1 MAEISHEELLER
13 VALLR
18 KFKSVLEQQRNK
30 FKEYLSVLEKQQN
43 SIESENPETILAHT
57 ELEQQVVKNISNL
70 QKVIV
75 PMSKMYKSL
84 GVSQNQM
91 PEIEHIQNIQ
101 KDLADLQNK
110 VLAQNEKNRE
120 LLRTHM
126 TQIKT
131 QIEQFKNPYRN
142 VKSVYAQKVTAG
154 NFVEVEA

>member
-1 MAEISHEELLER
+1 MEEITQEELNER
-13 VALLR
+13 VEILKKLRALLEMQR
-18 KFKSVLEQQRNK
+18 NKFREYLKVLEQQ
-30 FKEYLSVLEKQQN
+30 EH
-43 SIESENPETILAHT
+43 SIETENSEALIMHT
-57 ELEQQVVKNISNL
+57 ELEQEVVKGITNL
-70 QKVIV
+70 QKVII
-75 PMSKMYKSL
+75 PMSELYKSSSSSD
-84 GVSQNQM
+84 G
-91 PEIEHIQNIQ
+91 NISDSAVNELQ
-101 KDLADLQNK
+101 KDLSTLQNK

>member
-1 MAEISHEELLER
+1 MEEITQEELNER
-13 VALLR
+13 VEILKKLRALLEMQR
-18 KFKSVLEQQRNK
+18 NKFREYLKVLEQQ
-30 FKEYLSVLEKQQN
+30 EH
-43 SIESENPETILAHT
+43 SIETENSEALIMHT
-57 ELEQQVVKNISNL
+57 ELEQEVVKGIANL
-70 QKVIV
+70 QKVII
-75 PMSKMYKSL
+75 PMSELYKS
-84 GVSQNQM
+84 SSSSD
-91 PEIEHIQNIQ
+91 ENISDSAVNELQ
-101 KDLADLQNK
+101 KDLSTLQNK

>member
-1 MAEISHEELLER
+1 MEEITQEELNER
-13 VALLR
+13 VEILKKLRALLEMQR
-18 KFKSVLEQQRNK
+18 NKFREYLKVLEQQ
-30 FKEYLSVLEKQQN
+30 EH
-43 SIESENPETILAHT
+43 SIETENSEALIMHT
-57 ELEQQVVKNISNL
+57 ELEQEVVKGIANL
-70 QKVIV
+70 QKVII
-75 PMSKMYKSL
+75 PMSELYKSSSSSD
-84 GVSQNQM
+84 G
-91 PEIEHIQNIQ
+91 NISDSAVHELQ
-101 KDLADLQNK
+101 KDLSTLQNK

>member
-1 MAEISHEELLER
+1 MEEITQEELNER
-13 VALLR
+13 VEILKKLRALLEMQR
-18 KFKSVLEQQRNK
+18 NKFREYLKVLEQQ
-30 FKEYLSVLEKQQN
+30 EH
-43 SIESENPETILAHT
+43 SIETENSEALIMHT
-57 ELEQQVVKNISNL
+57 ELEQEVVKGIANL
-70 QKVIV
+70 QKVII
-75 PMSKMYKSL
+75 PMSELYKSSNSSD
-84 GVSQNQM
+84 G
-91 PEIEHIQNIQ
+91 NISDSAVNELQ
-101 KDLADLQNK
+101 KDLSTLQNK

>member
-1 MAEISHEELLER
+1 MEEITQEELNER
-13 VALLR
+13 VEILKKLRALLEMQR
-18 KFKSVLEQQRNK
+18 NKFREYLKVLEQQ
-30 FKEYLSVLEKQQN
+30 EH
-43 SIESENPETILAHT
+43 SIETENSEALIMHT
-57 ELEQQVVKNISNL
+57 ELEQEVVKGISNL
-70 QKVIV
+70 QKVII
-75 PMSKMYKSL
+75 PMSELYKASSSNN
-84 GVSQNQM
+84 G
-91 PEIEHIQNIQ
+91 NISDNTVNELQ
-101 KDLADLQNK
+101 KDLSTLQSK

>member
-1 MAEISHEELLER
+1 MEEITQEELNER
-13 VALLR
+13 VEILKKLRALLEMQR
-18 KFKSVLEQQRNK
+18 NKFREYLKVLEQQ
-30 FKEYLSVLEKQQN
+30 EH
-43 SIESENPETILAHT
+43 SIETENSEALIMHT
-57 ELEQQVVKNISNL
+57 ELEQEVVKGISNL
-70 QKVIV
+70 QKVII
-75 PMSKMYKSL
+75 PMSELYKAS
-84 GVSQNQM
+84 SSNDS
-91 PEIEHIQNIQ
+91 NISDNTVNELQ
-101 KDLADLQNK
+101 KDLSTLQSK

>member
-1 MAEISHEELLER
+1 MEEITQEELNER
-13 VALLR
+13 VEILKKLRVLLEMQR
-18 KFKSVLEQQRNK
+18 NKFREYLKVLEQQ
-30 FKEYLSVLEKQQN
+30 EH
-43 SIESENPETILAHT
+43 SIETENSEALIMHT
-57 ELEQQVVKNISNL
+57 ELEQEVVKGIANL
-70 QKVIV
+70 QKVII
-75 PMSKMYKSL
+75 PMSELYKSSSSSD
-84 GVSQNQM
+84 G
-91 PEIEHIQNIQ
+91 NISDSAVNELQ
-101 KDLADLQNK
+101 KDLSTLQNK

>member
-1 MAEISHEELLER
+1 MEEITQEELNER
-13 VALLR
+13 VEILKKLRSLLEMQR
-18 KFKSVLEQQRNK
+18 NKFREYLKVLEQQ
-30 FKEYLSVLEKQQN
+30 EH
-43 SIESENPETILAHT
+43 SIETENSEALIMHT
-57 ELEQQVVKNISNL
+57 ELEQEVVKGIANL
-70 QKVIV
+70 QKVII
-75 PMSKMYKSL
+75 PMSELYKSSSSSD
-84 GVSQNQM
+84 G
-91 PEIEHIQNIQ
+91 NISDSTVNELQ
-101 KDLADLQNK
+101 KDLSTLQNK

>member
-1 MAEISHEELLER
+1 MEEITQEELNER
-13 VALLR
+13 VEILKKLRALLEMQR
-18 KFKSVLEQQRNK
+18 NKFREYLKVLEQQ
-30 FKEYLSVLEKQQN
+30 EH
-43 SIESENPETILAHT
+43 SIETENSEALIMHT
-57 ELEQQVVKNISNL
+57 ELEQEVVKGIANL
-70 QKVIV
+70 QKVII
-75 PMSKMYKSL
+75 PMSELYKSSSSSD
-84 GVSQNQM
+84 G
-91 PEIEHIQNIQ
+91 NISDSTVNELQ
-101 KDLADLQNK
+101 KDLSNLQNK

>member
-1 MAEISHEELLER
+1 MEQLTQEELNER
-13 VALLR
+13 VEILKKLRALLEMQR
-18 KFKSVLEQQRNK
+18 NKFREYLKVLEQQ
-30 FKEYLSVLEKQQN
+30 EH
-43 SIESENPETILAHT
+43 SIETENSEALIIHT
-57 ELEQQVVKNISNL
+57 ELEQEVVKGIANL
-70 QKVIV
+70 QKVII
-75 PMSKMYKSL
+75 PMSELYKS
-84 GVSQNQM
+84 SSSSD
-91 PEIEHIQNIQ
+91 ENISDSAVNELQ
-101 KDLADLQNK
+101 KDLSTLQNK

>member
-1 MAEISHEELLER
+1 MEEITQEELNER
-13 VALLR
+13 VEILKKLRALLEMQR
-18 KFKSVLEQQRNK
+18 NKFREYLKVLEQQ
-30 FKEYLSVLEKQQN
+30 EHYIETEN
-43 SIESENPETILAHT
+43 SEALIMHT
-57 ELEQQVVKNISNL
+57 ELEQEVVKGIANL
-70 QKVIV
+70 QKVII
-75 PMSKMYKSL
+75 PMSELYKSSSSSD
-84 GVSQNQM
+84 G
-91 PEIEHIQNIQ
+91 NISDSAVNELQ
-101 KDLADLQNK
+101 KDLSTLQNK

>member
-1 MAEISHEELLER
+1 MEEITQEELNER
-13 VALLR
+13 VEILKKLRALLEMQR
-18 KFKSVLEQQRNK
+18 NKFREYLKVLEQQ
-30 FKEYLSVLEKQQN
+30 EH
-43 SIESENPETILAHT
+43 SIETENSEALIMHT
-57 ELEQQVVKNISNL
+57 ELEQEVVKGIANL
-70 QKVIV
+70 QKVII
-75 PMSKMYKSL
+75 PMSELYKS
-84 GVSQNQM
+84 SSSSDD
-91 PEIEHIQNIQ
+91 NISDSAVNELQ
-101 KDLADLQNK
+101 KDLSTLQNK

>member
-1 MAEISHEELLER
+1 MEEITQEELNER
-13 VALLR
+13 VEILKKLRALLEMQR
-18 KFKSVLEQQRNK
+18 NKIREYLKVLEQQ
-30 FKEYLSVLEKQQN
+30 EH
-43 SIESENPETILAHT
+43 SIETENSEALIMHT
-57 ELEQQVVKNISNL
+57 ELEQEVVKGIANL
-70 QKVIV
+70 QKVII
-75 PMSKMYKSL
+75 PMSELYKSSSSSD
-84 GVSQNQM
+84 G
-91 PEIEHIQNIQ
+91 NISDSAVNELQ
-101 KDLADLQNK
+101 KDLSTLQNK

>member
-1 MAEISHEELLER
+1 MEEITQEELNER
-13 VALLR
+13 VEILKKLRALLEMQR
-18 KFKSVLEQQRNK
+18 NKFREYLKVLEQQ
-30 FKEYLSVLEKQQN
+30 EH
-43 SIESENPETILAHT
+43 SIETENSEALIMHT
-57 ELEQQVVKNISNL
+57 ELEQEVVKGIANL
-70 QKVIV
+70 QKVII
-75 PMSKMYKSL
+75 PMSELYKSSSSSD
-84 GVSQNQM
+84 G
-91 PEIEHIQNIQ
+91 NISDSAVNELQ
-101 KDLADLQNK
+101 IDLSTLQNK

>member
-1 MAEISHEELLER
+1 MEEITQEELNER
-13 VALLR
+13 VEILKKLRALLEMQR
-18 KFKSVLEQQRNK
+18 NKFREYLKVLEQQ
-30 FKEYLSVLEKQQN
+30 EH
-43 SIESENPETILAHT
+43 SIETENSEALIMHT
-57 ELEQQVVKNISNL
+57 ELEQEVVKGIANL
-70 QKVIV
+70 QKVII
-75 PMSKMYKSL
+75 PMSELYKSSSSSD
-84 GVSQNQM
+84 G
-91 PEIEHIQNIQ
+91 NISDSAVNELQ
-101 KDLADLQNK
+101 KDLSNLQNK

>member
-1 MAEISHEELLER
+1 MEEITQEELNER
-13 VALLR
+13 VEILKKLRALLEMQR
-18 KFKSVLEQQRNK
+18 NKFREYLKVLEQQ
-30 FKEYLSVLEKQQN
+30 EH
-43 SIESENPETILAHT
+43 SIETENSEALIMHT
-57 ELEQQVVKNISNL
+57 ELEQEVVKGIKKKKKVIIPMSELYKSSSSSDGNISDSAVNEL
-70 QKVIV
+70 
-75 PMSKMYKSL
+75 
-84 GVSQNQM
+84 
-91 PEIEHIQNIQ
+91 Q
-101 KDLADLQNK
+101 KDLSTLQNK

>member
-1 MAEISHEELLER
+1 MEEITQEELNER
-13 VALLR
+13 VEILKKLSALLEMQR
-18 KFKSVLEQQRNK
+18 NKFREYLKVLEQQ
-30 FKEYLSVLEKQQN
+30 EH
-43 SIESENPETILAHT
+43 SIETENSEALIMHT
-57 ELEQQVVKNISNL
+57 ELEQEVVKGIANL
-70 QKVIV
+70 QKVII
-75 PMSKMYKSL
+75 PMSELYKSSNSSD
-84 GVSQNQM
+84 G
-91 PEIEHIQNIQ
+91 NISDSAVNELQ
-101 KDLADLQNK
+101 KDLSTLQNK

>member
-1 MAEISHEELLER
+1 MEEITQEELNER
-13 VALLR
+13 VEILKKLRALLEIQR
-18 KFKSVLEQQRNK
+18 NKFREYLKVLEQQ
-30 FKEYLSVLEKQQN
+30 EH
-43 SIESENPETILAHT
+43 SIETENSEALIMHT
-57 ELEQQVVKNISNL
+57 ELEQEVVKGIANL
-70 QKVIV
+70 QKVII
-75 PMSKMYKSL
+75 PMSELYKSSSSSD
-84 GVSQNQM
+84 G
-91 PEIEHIQNIQ
+91 NISDSAVNELQ
-101 KDLADLQNK
+101 KDLSTLQNK

>member
-1 MAEISHEELLER
+1 MEKITQEELNER
-13 VALLR
+13 VEILKKLRALLEMQR
-18 KFKSVLEQQRNK
+18 NKFREYLKVLEQQ
-30 FKEYLSVLEKQQN
+30 EH
-43 SIESENPETILAHT
+43 SIETENSEALIMHT
-57 ELEQQVVKNISNL
+57 ELEQEVVKGIANL
-70 QKVIV
+70 QKVII
-75 PMSKMYKSL
+75 PMSELYKSSSSSD
-84 GVSQNQM
+84 G
-91 PEIEHIQNIQ
+91 NISDSAVNELQ
-101 KDLADLQNK
+101 KDLSNLQNK